1 MDWRSPA
8 AALKWLNRTR
18 RRQSIESLEGM
29 LLHNSTVGGDDSE
42 HRFAAA
48 VRRWAEKGRP
58 HRAPGQRAWDDL
70 RLRWRGH
77 LVAVRQAANVDTA
90 DEVVRGALERQ
101 PGRIED
107 RGRANAVSPNGALAG
122 QMRPNALL
130 LDRPSGLLT
139 PVYCLVF
146 AAGLLTLL
154 SQDGLLALNIC
165 TRPP

>member
-18 RRQSIESLEGM
+18 RRQSIESLEGV
-29 LLHNSTVGGDDSE
+29 LLHNSAVGGDDSE
-42 HRFAAA
+42 HCFAAA
-48 VRRWAEKGRP
+48 IRRWAEKGRP
-58 HRAPGQRAWDDL
+58 HRARAQRAWDDL

-90 DEVVRGALERQ
+90 DEGFGAPLSGS
-101 PGRIED
+101 PVGSRIED
-107 RGRANAVSPNGALAG
+107 EPTPLSPNGALAG

-130 LDRPSGLLT
+130 MDRPSGLLT
-139 PVYCLVF
+139 PVYCLVL
-146 AAGLLTLL
+146 AVGLLTPL